1 LGLEEIRR
9 RVMEDLKP
17 LLENVTGILIY
28 GSWARG
34 EETQRSD
41 VDICLV
47 APGADGIKLTRKAL
61 SLLKDDRFDVRVFE
75 LLPLFL
81 KMAVIDE
88 GVVVYAKDV
97 PELYE
102 YFYSFRKR
110 WEDQKHRQTLSKE
123 EAREL
128 LAKM

>member
-1 LGLEEIRR
+1 
-9 RVMEDLKP
+9 MEDLKP

>member
-1 LGLEEIRR
+1 
-9 RVMEDLKP
+9 
-17 LLENVTGILIY
+17 
-28 GSWARG
+28 
-34 EETQRSD
+34 
-41 VDICLV
+41 
-47 APGADGIKLTRKAL
+47 
-61 SLLKDDRFDVRVFE
+61 
-75 LLPLFL
+75 
-81 KMAVIDE
+81 MAVIDE